1 MQILVVV
8 AMILTELFGPLV
20 HAALKTEVEHV
31 SVGTAVVYGSV
42 DPKPKVKHRSIAV
55 PKPVEREK
63 RKRNRSDRSFDERA
77 KGKSGGHSGTGHV
90 KWSKCGRDSP
100 LAATRPSSVYEP
112 RRAGILPR
120 LRQGPDA
127 SYLARVKLRTSRPG

>member
-1 MQILVVV
+1 VQILVVV

-55 PKPVEREK
+55 PKQKKLR
-63 RKRNRSDRSFDERA
+63 RD
-77 KGKSGGHSGTGHV
+77 GGHG
-90 KWSKCGRDSP
+90 GRQP
-100 LAATRPSSVYEP
+100 ERNV
-112 RRAGILPR
+112 
-120 LRQGPDA
+120 
-127 SYLARVKLRTSRPG
+127 

>member
-55 PKPVEREK
+55 PKPVER
-63 RKRNRSDRSFDERA
+63 A
-77 KGKSGGHSGTGHV
+77 
-90 KWSKCGRDSP
+90 SKHTHF
-100 LAATRPSSVYEP
+100 LYFA
-112 RRAGILPR
+112 RR
-120 LRQGPDA
+120 GPDPSTRGRKGNPVDIPEPGTSSGLSVDGIHPSRQRGPRA
-127 SYLARVKLRTSRPG
+127 STNLGGQGSFPSCGKGPTRVI

>member
-55 PKPVEREK
+55 PKPVDPRGNAALERL
-63 RKRNRSDRSFDERA
+63 STSA
-77 KGKSGGHSGTGHV
+77 
-90 KWSKCGRDSP
+90 GRDPSR
-100 LAATRPSSVYEP
+100 AAARARRELSS
-112 RRAGILPR
+112 
-120 LRQGPDA
+120 
-127 SYLARVKLRTSRPG
+127 SR